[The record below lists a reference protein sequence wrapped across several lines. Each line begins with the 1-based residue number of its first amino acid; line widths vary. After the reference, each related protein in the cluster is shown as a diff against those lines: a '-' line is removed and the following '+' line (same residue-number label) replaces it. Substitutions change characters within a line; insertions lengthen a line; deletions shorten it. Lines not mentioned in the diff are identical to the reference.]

1 MAQKIILISGTN
13 RGLGKGLLETY
24 IARPNHTVI
33 AANRDPR
40 SPSSKAL
47 YDLPKGPGSNLVVVK
62 VDATVETDALEA
74 IQGLADVD
82 HLDLVIAS
90 AGIAKKYPKAA
101 DLRVAD
107 LLEHMTT
114 NVFGALWLFQA
125 TLPLL
130 KKAKSP
136 TWVTI
141 GSDAGC
147 IQVRR
152 FPPQKPLNL
161 TPFPNGAYST
171 SKIAIHWLT
180 KKINAEEEWLNAL
193 VINPGFVQTDLGNF
207 AAQLAG
213 LEKAFVTVEGSSA
226 GVVKVID
233 GATKESHGGRF
244 WNYTGEEVAW

>member
-1 MAQKIILISGTN
+1 MAQNIILISGTN

-24 IARPNHTVI
+24 LSRPNHTVI
-33 AANRDPR
+33 AANRDPQ
-40 SPSSKAL
+40 SLLSKAL
-47 YDLPKGPGSNLVVVK
+47 YDLPKGPGSNLVIVK
-62 VDATVETDALEA
+62 VDATVATDALEA
-74 IQGLADVD
+74 IQGLNDID

-90 AGIAKKYPKAA
+90 AGIAKKYPKVA
-101 DLRVAD
+101 DLKVAD

-130 KKAKSP
+130 MKAKSP

-147 IQVRR
+147 IQVQTSVIR
-152 FPPQKPLNL
+152 NL
-161 TPFPNGAYST
+161 TPFPNGAYSP
-171 SKIAIHWLT
+171 SKIAMHWLT

-193 VINPGFVQTDLGNF
+193 VIDPGFVQTDLGNF
-207 AAQLAG
+207 AARLAG
-213 LEKAFVTVEGSSA
+213 LEKAFVTVEDSAA